1 MSEPEGVMNKKTAL
15 WTSRTD
21 CASSIT
27 FFPAGDSQPRPA
39 ILVIPGGGY
48 GVVCEETEGTPIA
61 LTFNR
66 LGYHAFVLDYRVAPH
81 AFPAPLDDAVRAVRI
96 IRAHAGEWRIIPDKI
111 VSCGFSAGAHLAGS
125 LGILADES
133 HGKAGNEY
141 DSVSGSVDAMI
152 LSYGV
157 LVHAPWSHAG
167 TWRNLSGG
175 NEQTAEQ
182 CSLERKVSERTPPA
196 FVWATMGDQIV
207 DCRNSIVFAEAMRKA
222 GRPCE
227 LHLYPWGDHGMLLG
241 LETPDVGG
249 WPAAADR
256 FLQAQWAMR
265 ENPAAIR
272 RKYTNSYQHQ
282 AEIAAGLTGPGISG

>member
-1 MSEPEGVMNKKTAL
+1 MNKKTAL
-15 WTSRTD
+15 WNNRMTD

-27 FFPAGDSQPRPA
+27 FFPAGGSKPRPA
-39 ILVIPGGGY
+39 VLVIPGGAY
-48 GVVCEETEGTPIA
+48 SVVCEATEGTPIA

-81 AFPAPLDDAVRAVRI
+81 SFPASLNDAVRAVRI
-96 IRAHAGEWRIIPDKI
+96 IRGHAEEWGIIPDRI

-133 HGKAGNEY
+133 HGNADDEY
-141 DSVSGSVDAMI
+141 DSISGSVDAMI
-152 LSYGV
+152 LAYGV
-157 LVHAPWSHAG
+157 LVHAQWSHVPS
-167 TWRNLSGG
+167 WRNLSGG
-175 NEQTAEQ
+175 DEQIAEQ
-182 CSLERKVSERTPPA
+182 CSLERKISARTPPA

-241 LETPDVGG
+241 LKTPDVGG
-249 WPAAADR
+249 WPTAADR
-256 FLQAQWAMR
+256 FLEAQWAMR
-265 ENPAAIR
+265 ENPVEIR
-272 RKYTNSYQHQ
+272 RKYTNSYQYQ
-282 AEIAAGLTGPGISG
+282 AEIVAGLTAPGVSG

>member
-1 MSEPEGVMNKKTAL
+1 MKQKIAL
-15 WTSRTD
+15 WNNKSD
-21 CASSIT
+21 CNSSIT
-27 FFPAGDSQPRPA
+27 VFPAGDSSQPRPA
-39 ILVIPGGGY
+39 VLVIPGGAY
-48 GVVCEETEGTPIA
+48 RVVCEATEGTPIA

-81 AFPAPLDDAVRAVRI
+81 TFPDALHDAVRAVKI
-96 IRAHAGEWRIIPDKI
+96 IRAHAEEWQIIPDRI

-133 HGKAGNEY
+133 FGNAGDEY
-141 DSVSGSVDAMI
+141 DSCSGMVNAMI

-157 LVHAPWSHAG
+157 LVHAPWSHEG
-167 TWRNLSGG
+167 SWRNLSGG
-175 NEQTAEQ
+175 DKQIVEQ
-182 CSLERKVSERTPPA
+182 CSLDRKISVRTPPA
-196 FVWATMGDQIV
+196 FIWATMGDQIV

-241 LETPDVGG
+241 LDTPDVGS
-249 WPAAADR
+249 WPMAADR

-265 ENPAAIR
+265 ENPEEIR
-272 RKYTNSYQHQ
+272 KKYTNPYQYQ
-282 AEIAAGLTGPGISG
+282 AEIAAGLAATRISG

>member
-1 MSEPEGVMNKKTAL
+1 MNKKTAL
-15 WTSRTD
+15 WDSKTG

-39 ILVIPGGGY
+39 VLVIPGGGY
-48 GVVCEETEGTPIA
+48 GVVCEETEGSPVA

-81 AFPAPLDDAVRAVRI
+81 SFPAPLNDAVRAVRI
-96 IRAHAGEWRIIPDKI
+96 IRAHAEEWGIIPDRI

-133 HGKAGNEY
+133 HGNAGDGY
-141 DSVSGSVDAMI
+141 DSVSGMVDAMI

-167 TWRNLSGG
+167 SWHNLSGG
-175 NEQTAEQ
+175 DEQIEEQ

-241 LETPDVGG
+241 LDTPDVGG
-249 WPAAADR
+249 WPTAADR

-265 ENPAAIR
+265 ADPVEIR
-272 RKYTNSYQHQ
+272 RKYTNSYQYQ
-282 AEIAAGLTGPGISG
+282 VEIAAGLTPPRIPG